1 MVKKVKFSR
10 NFFET
15 RLGRGGIRRRQII
28 SEMDA
33 ISRWHDKYR
42 KGEAVGQK
50 PERRESERYP
60 C

>member
-1 MVKKVKFSR
+1 MVKKVTFSR
-10 NFFET
+10 IFFET

-42 KGEAVGQK
+42 KGEAVG
-50 PERRESERYP
+50 
-60 C
+60 